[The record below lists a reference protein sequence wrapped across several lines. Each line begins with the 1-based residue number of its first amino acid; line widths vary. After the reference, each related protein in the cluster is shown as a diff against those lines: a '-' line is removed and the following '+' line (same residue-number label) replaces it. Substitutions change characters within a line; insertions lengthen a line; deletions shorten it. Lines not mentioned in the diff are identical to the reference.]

1 MCKYPSVES
10 NIWKDILNIC
20 NNNEYDKVLYL
31 MRVAIGS
38 ISQAALIGLNN
49 EMLHIINIFLAA
61 TKIQSGRNRFL
72 LLLTFFSLS
81 LCLNVPE

>member
-1 MCKYPSVES
+1 MSLLWNMCKYTSVES

-31 MRVAIGS
+31 MPVTIGS
-38 ISQAALIGLNN
+38 ISKAALIGLNN

-61 TKIQSGRNRFL
+61 TKIQSGAQEETDF
-72 LLLTFFSLS
+72 
-81 LCLNVPE
+81 CY